1 MIIFYLR
8 FSILR
13 TVLEACAGV
22 LGSKR
27 PAEYTIPEVRRYEK
41 GNILQVSRFTVLEAG
56 ISHINRGYIH
66 VYI

>member
-41 GNILQVSRFTVLEAG
+41 GNIL
-56 ISHINRGYIH
+56 
-66 VYI
+66 